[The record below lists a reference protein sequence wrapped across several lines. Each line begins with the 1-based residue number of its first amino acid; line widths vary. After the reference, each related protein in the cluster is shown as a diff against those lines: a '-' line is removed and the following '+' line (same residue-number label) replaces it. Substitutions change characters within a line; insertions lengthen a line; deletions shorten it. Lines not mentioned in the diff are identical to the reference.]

1 MNLDWKTLPKNI
13 PVLYKDY
20 NTTDNIVSLFEIV
33 EKETPFY
40 RINSD
45 GGYTEKERNII
56 KDWFMSI
63 IEGKDYSVDV
73 SSMFDCFMDRIM
85 IRRNL
90 KLLQQYKNKIYSKLK
105 EHQTLDREVSIL
117 ASKSEAN
124 LEKLN
129 NLTV

>member
-20 NTTDNIVSLFEIV
+20 NTTDSIVSLFEIV
-33 EKETPFY
+33 SKETPFY

-129 NLTV
+129 NF